1 MRLIF
6 ANASIT
12 LRLPLSKKKRRGLT
26 QEQAKQLVNAAVS
39 HRLYAFIVLDPALGL
54 RRGELLALK
63 WKQVD
68 WEAGTINISER
79 LVMVG
84 SKLTELDGAKTE
96 SGTRQLGL
104 DPNLIT
110 ILKTHKAQQA
120 VEKAKTKKYHDN
132 DHVFCTPFGK
142 PFWPQNI
149 TRQFIR
155 PLLDSLGL
163 EDYTT
168 HDLRHTHGTL
178 GAKGRIDPKIMQHR
192 LGHKNFKTTYD
203 IYSDLEQDRAVTAA
217 VVKQLGLGAPPKKKS
232 AKKTVEK
239 TVEKK

>member
-1 MRLIF
+1 
-6 ANASIT
+6 
-12 LRLPLSKKKRRGLT
+12 
-26 QEQAKQLVNAAVS
+26 
-39 HRLYAFIVLDPALGL
+39 
-54 RRGELLALK
+54 
-63 WKQVD
+63 
-68 WEAGTINISER
+68 
-79 LVMVG
+79 MVG

-239 TVEKK
+239 NKPPRKLSKALI